1 MKILFFSP
9 YFYPYTSGITT
20 YPQKIFNHL
29 AKKNQIKILTFRYDE
44 KLKKTEKFDGCQII
58 RMDYW
63 FKISKGFL
71 SPQSLIPFFKEA
83 KKADLILLNIPNSEG
98 LPLAILAKILR
109 RPFIS
114 IFHCQVFLEKSFF
127 NRVVNCFLN
136 FSIFVQLLL
145 SNNVIAYTKDYFKS
159 LDISRF
165 FLKKTRFIL
174 PPVDLLKIN
183 QKKLNDLVNLK
194 RNKIWIGYAGR
205 IASEKGLEYLI
216 QSLTPAGWS
225 NGLPAGEIEL
235 VFAGPYGKD
244 VAGENKYFQKIIT
257 LLKENKIKY
266 RFFGNLSGGDLSA
279 FYKTIDIL
287 TLPSINQT
295 EAFGM
300 VQVEAMLLGTPA
312 IASNLPGV
320 RVPIRLTKMGILVEP
335 KNSQQISEAII
346 KILKNK
352 NKFSN
357 EFLINKAKKIFNI
370 KKTYHFYDKT
380 INLY

>member
-1 MKILFFSP
+1 
-9 YFYPYTSGITT
+9 
-20 YPQKIFNHL
+20 
-29 AKKNQIKILTFRYDE
+29 
-44 KLKKTEKFDGCQII
+44 
-58 RMDYW
+58 
-63 FKISKGFL
+63 
-71 SPQSLIPFFKEA
+71 
-83 KKADLILLNIPNSEG
+83 
-98 LPLAILAKILR
+98 
-109 RPFIS
+109 
-114 IFHCQVFLEKSFF
+114 
-127 NRVVNCFLN
+127 
-136 FSIFVQLLL
+136 
-145 SNNVIAYTKDYFKS
+145 
-159 LDISRF
+159 
-165 FLKKTRFIL
+165 
-174 PPVDLLKIN
+174 DLLKIN

-216 QSLTPAGWS
+216 QSLTPAGWP